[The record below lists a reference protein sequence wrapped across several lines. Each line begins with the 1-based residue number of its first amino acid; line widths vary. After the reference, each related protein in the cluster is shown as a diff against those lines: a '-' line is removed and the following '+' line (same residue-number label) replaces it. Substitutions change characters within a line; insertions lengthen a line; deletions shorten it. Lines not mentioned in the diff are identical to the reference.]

1 MFATATSRRSL
12 FRAFG
17 AFLAVCRGHAGERP
31 PAPDFRLLDMQGVR
45 RKLSDFRGKVVL
57 LNFWATWCAPCR
69 SEIPALNR
77 VHRDYQSRGLA
88 VVGVAMDDRGWAA
101 VTPFVTG
108 FEVDYPVLLGNAAVA
123 RQYSGLKTLPR
134 TLFLDRD
141 GRIVASHDAALSEA
155 HLRKIAETL
164 LAESRETE

>member
-1 MFATATSRRSL
+1 MSNTATSRRSL
-12 FRAFG
+12 FRMLG
-17 AFLAVCRGHAGERP
+17 TLLAVSRGRANERP
-31 PAPDFRLLDMQGVR
+31 PAPDFQLLDIQGVK

-69 SEIPALNR
+69 SEIPALKR
-77 VHRDYQSRGLA
+77 VHRDYQARGLA
-88 VVGVAMDDRGWAA
+88 VVSVAMDDRGWAA

-108 FEVDYPVLLGNAAVA
+108 FQVDYPVLLGNAAVA
-123 RQYSGLKTLPR
+123 RQYGGLKTLPH

-141 GRIVASHDAALSEA
+141 GRIVASHEAALSEA

>member
-1 MFATATSRRSL
+1 MS
-12 FRAFG
+12 
-17 AFLAVCRGHAGERP
+17 RGHAGGRP
-31 PAPDFRLLDMQGVR
+31 LAPDFRLLDMQGVR

-57 LNFWATWCAPCR
+57 LNFWATWCAHCK

-77 VHRDYQSRGLA
+77 VHRDYQARGVA
-88 VVGVAMDDRGWAA
+88 VVSVAMDDRGWAA
-101 VTPFVTG
+101 VTPFVTE

-123 RQYSGLKTLPR
+123 RQYGGLKTLPH

-141 GRIVASHDAALSEA
+141 GHIVASHEAALSEA